1 MKALAADGP
10 VHRRVAGLLLGLD
23 GRRIRKTVHGALAL
37 RVATAR
43 DPALL
48 TADDLVA
55 AAREAAAGGP
65 G

>member
-1 MKALAADGP
+1 M
-10 VHRRVAGLLLGLD
+10 AGLLLGLD